1 LQKVAAGI
9 VRADFG
15 GTVRD
20 FVGFYWTLPVPWV
33 GHTDL
38 PEDAEAAAALSCTI
52 RYQRERV
59 RRYVTEIKG
68 RLVAEIPF
76 IDVQH
81 DRATE
86 AVRSTLRKRAAACAG
101 AATLIYVRFSEID
114 HWRRNVH
121 LLAEATSLG
130 FDVLPLPPD
139 PVAIGGALFDPIQ
152 HFADW
157 REQDR
162 SMKIRL
168 ETEAAAGLSAALE
181 VVPDRPGR
189 WRAIAEQLNADG
201 IRTIRGAIWT
211 AEAVRKAA
219 GRIAP

>member
-1 LQKVAAGI
+1 M
-9 VRADFG
+9 
-15 GTVRD
+15 VRD
-20 FVGFYWTLPVPWV
+20 YVGFYWTLPVPWV

-38 PEDAEAAAALSCTI
+38 PEGADAAAALSRTI

-59 RRYVTEIKG
+59 RRYVAEIKG
-68 RLVAEIPF
+68 RLVGEIPF

-81 DRATE
+81 DRATNV
-86 AVRSTLRKRAAACAG
+86 VRSTLRKRAAASAG
-101 AATLIYVRFSEID
+101 TATLIYVRFSEVD

-121 LLAEATSLG
+121 LLGEATSLG
-130 FDVLPLPPD
+130 FEILPLPPD
-139 PVAIGGALFDPIQ
+139 PVAIDGALFDPIQ
-152 HFADW
+152 HFSDW

-168 ETEAAAGLSAALE
+168 ETEAKAGLSKALE
-181 VVPDRPGR
+181 AEPERPGR
-189 WRAIAEQLNADG
+189 WQAIAEQLNADG
-201 IRTIRGAIWT
+201 IRTIRGGVWT